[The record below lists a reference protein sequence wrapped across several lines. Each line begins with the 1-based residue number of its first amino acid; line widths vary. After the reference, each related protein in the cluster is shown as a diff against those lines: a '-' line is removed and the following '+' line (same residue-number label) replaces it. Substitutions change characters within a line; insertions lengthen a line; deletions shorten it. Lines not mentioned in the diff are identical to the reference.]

1 MATPVILVTGHEGT
15 AAVTAD
21 LLGLLTDHGTATL
34 RSVAPGSVREPI
46 PAHGV
51 TAENN
56 DDDTGHP

>member
-34 RSVAPGSVREPI
+34 RSVAPGSVRRADPR
-46 PAHGV
+46 PRCHR
-51 TAENN
+51 
-56 DDDTGHP
+56 

>member
-34 RSVAPGSVREPI
+34 R
-46 PAHGV
+46 
-51 TAENN
+51 
-56 DDDTGHP
+56 